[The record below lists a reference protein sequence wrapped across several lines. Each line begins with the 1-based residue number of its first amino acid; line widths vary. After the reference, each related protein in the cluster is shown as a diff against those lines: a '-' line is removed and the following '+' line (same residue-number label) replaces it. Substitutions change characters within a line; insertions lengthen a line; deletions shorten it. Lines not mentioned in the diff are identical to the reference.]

1 MSIVAC
7 QTRVNESEVDALKFN
22 ADRFR
27 ELAEMSWDLK
37 VSVEKT
43 LANVCS

>member
-1 MSIVAC
+1 MSIVVC
-7 QTRVNESEVDALKFN
+7 QARVDESEVDALKLN

-27 ELAEMSWDLK
+27 ELAEISWDLK